1 MRQGRDRKARFAV
14 IARDEAATARIAAA
28 VARAAR
34 TGDVLALAGDLGSG
48 KTAFARGF
56 VRALAGP
63 AEEVPSP
70 TFTLVQ
76 SYAAGDGR
84 TIHHFDLYRIDDPED
99 AWELGIEEAFADGIT
114 LIEWPERLGRLLPLD
129 RLDVRF
135 DMPPG
140 GGASERRITLVAGP
154 SWKDRL
160 APLRT
165 ALGADGDG

>member
-1 MRQGRDRKARFAV
+1 MQQGRDRKARFAV
-14 IARDEAATARIAAA
+14 VARDEEDTARIAAA
-28 VARAAR
+28 VARVAR
-34 TGDVLALAGDLGSG
+34 SGDVLALAGDLGSG

-56 VRALAGP
+56 VRALAGA

-84 TIHHFDLYRIDDPED
+84 AIHHFDLYRIDDPED

-114 LIEWPERLGRLLPLD
+114 LIEWPERLGRLLPSD
-129 RLDVRF
+129 RLEVRL

-160 APLRT
+160 ARLRT
-165 ALGADGDG
+165 ALGADADG